1 MEREID
7 GNVEIWRGR
16 GEEREGGGSGEAAAA
31 FIEGAEVSLGT
42 QR

>member
-7 GNVEIWRGR
+7 GNVEMWRGR
-16 GEEREGGGSGEAAAA
+16 GGEREGEAAAA
-31 FIEGAEVSLGT
+31 LTEGAEVSLGT